1 MVLWQGMLRG
11 EYQLV
16 NNNSGTNSGVIAS
29 EINGSVNI
37 NVGNHIRKLPSIMP
51 KFIEILAELVDE
63 DEDHTI
69 FKYKKNIYDIY
80 DIDGK
85 IRYNNLF
92 KYRDIVDDYGEYYYV
107 CNTALD
113 NVNQAYKSGKKKIL
127 RDISEMYKYEK
138 RTLLVGCDDIENI
151 QEAIREN
158 SDSIIDNIKEELI
171 KKIRISYNEE
181 NFLEEDLNY
190 CASIFVCY
198 CFVECKILEKPPI
211 EYERNS
217 V

>member
-1 MVLWQGMLRG
+1 MV
-11 EYQLV
+11 
-16 NNNSGTNSGVIAS
+16 NSNSGTNSGVIAK
-29 EINGSVNI
+29 EINGPVNI
-37 NVGNHIRKLPSIMP
+37 NVGNHIKKLPSIMP

-63 DEDHTI
+63 DEEHII
-69 FKYKKNIYDIY
+69 FKDKKNIYDIY

-85 IRYNNLF
+85 VSYNNLF

-113 NVNQAYKSGKKKIL
+113 NVNLAYKSGKKKIL
-127 RDISEMYKYEK
+127 RDISEMYKFEK
-138 RTLLVGCDDIENI
+138 RKLLEGCDKRENI
-151 QEAIREN
+151 QDIIKEN
-158 SDSIIDNIKEELI
+158 SDSIIDNIKKALI
-171 KKIRISYNEE
+171 EKIIISYNEE
-181 NFLEEDLNY
+181 NLLEEDLNY

>member
-1 MVLWQGMLRG
+1 MLQG

-16 NNNSGTNSGVIAS
+16 NSNSGTNSGVIAK
-29 EINGSVNI
+29 EINGPVNI
-37 NVGNHIRKLPSIMP
+37 NVGNHIKKLPSIMP

-63 DEDHTI
+63 DEEHII
-69 FKYKKNIYDIY
+69 FKDKKNIYDIY

-85 IRYNNLF
+85 VSYNNLF

-113 NVNQAYKSGKKKIL
+113 NVNLAYKSGKKKIL
-127 RDISEMYKYEK
+127 RDISEMYKFEK
-138 RTLLVGCDDIENI
+138 RKLLEGCDKRENI
-151 QEAIREN
+151 QDIIKEN
-158 SDSIIDNIKEELI
+158 SDSIIDNIKKALI
-171 KKIRISYNEE
+171 EKIRISYNEE
-181 NFLEEDLNY
+181 NLLEEDLNY

>member
-1 MVLWQGMLRG
+1 MV
-11 EYQLV
+11 
-16 NNNSGTNSGVIAS
+16 NSNSGTNSGVIAK
-29 EINGSVNI
+29 EINGPVNI
-37 NVGNHIRKLPSIMP
+37 NVGNHIKKLPSIMP

-63 DEDHTI
+63 DEEHII
-69 FKYKKNIYDIY
+69 FKDKKNIYDIY

-85 IRYNNLF
+85 VSYNNLF

-113 NVNQAYKSGKKKIL
+113 NVNLAYKSGKKKIL
-127 RDISEMYKYEK
+127 RDISEMYKFEK
-138 RTLLVGCDDIENI
+138 RKLLEGCDKRENI
-151 QEAIREN
+151 QDIIKEN
-158 SDSIIDNIKEELI
+158 SDSIIDNIKKALI
-171 KKIRISYNEE
+171 EKIRISYNEE
-181 NFLEEDLNY
+181 NLLEEDLNY

>member
-1 MVLWQGMLRG
+1 MV
-11 EYQLV
+11 
-16 NNNSGTNSGVIAS
+16 NSNSGTNSGVIAK
-29 EINGSVNI
+29 EINGPVNI
-37 NVGNHIRKLPSIMP
+37 NVGNHIKKLPSIMP

-63 DEDHTI
+63 DEEHII
-69 FKYKKNIYDIY
+69 FKDKKNIYDIY

-85 IRYNNLF
+85 VSYNNLF

-113 NVNQAYKSGKKKIL
+113 NVNLAYKSGKKKIL
-127 RDISEMYKYEK
+127 RDISEMYKFEK
-138 RTLLVGCDDIENI
+138 RKLLEGCDKRENI
-151 QEAIREN
+151 QDIIKEN
-158 SDSIIDNIKEELI
+158 SDSIIDNIKKALI
-171 KKIRISYNEE
+171 EKIRISYNEE
-181 NFLEEDLNY
+181 NLLEEDLNY

-198 CFVECKILEKPPI
+198 CFVECKILEKPTI

>member
-1 MVLWQGMLRG
+1 MLQG

-16 NNNSGTNSGVIAS
+16 NSNSGTNSGVIAK
-29 EINGSVNI
+29 EINGPVNI
-37 NVGNHIRKLPSIMP
+37 NVGNHIKKLPSIMP

-63 DEDHTI
+63 DEEHTI
-69 FKYKKNIYDIY
+69 SKDKKNIYDIY

-85 IRYNNLF
+85 VSYNNLF

-113 NVNQAYKSGKKKIL
+113 NVNIAYKSGKKKIL
-127 RDISEMYKYEK
+127 RDISEMYKCEK
-138 RTLLVGCDDIENI
+138 RTLLEGCDKGEDI
-151 QEAIREN
+151 QEIIKEN
-158 SDSIIDNIKEELI
+158 SDSIIDNIKKELI
-171 KKIRISYNEE
+171 EKIRISYNEE
-181 NFLEEDLNY
+181 NLLEEDLNY